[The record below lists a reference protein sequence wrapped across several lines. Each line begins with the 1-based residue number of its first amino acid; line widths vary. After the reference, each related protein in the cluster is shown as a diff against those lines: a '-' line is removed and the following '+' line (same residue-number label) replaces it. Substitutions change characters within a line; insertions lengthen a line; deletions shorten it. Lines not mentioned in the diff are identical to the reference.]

1 MILDVSSNFMFTA
14 KYVQV
19 SHSKFMEAKN
29 DAIMYFRVFL
39 FSFFGGRKHTVEQLI
54 KVLWYDS
61 IMIFESL
68 ISLHSVQ
75 FAWLFVYWSP
85 FFQ

>member
-19 SHSKFMEAKN
+19 SRSKFMEAKN

-54 KVLWYDS
+54 KVL
-61 IMIFESL
+61 
-68 ISLHSVQ
+68 
-75 FAWLFVYWSP
+75 
-85 FFQ
+85 

>member
-29 DAIMYFRVFL
+29 NAIMYFRVFL
-39 FSFFGGRKHTVEQLI
+39 FSFFEGKKTHSWTVNKSFMIRLY
-54 KVLWYDS
+54 YDIWVINFTS
-61 IMIFESL
+61 
-68 ISLHSVQ
+68 
-75 FAWLFVYWSP
+75 
-85 FFQ
+85 

>member
-29 DAIMYFRVFL
+29 NVIMYFRVFL
-39 FSFFGGRKHTVEQLI
+39 FSFFEGKKNTVEQLI

-61 IMIFESL
+61 IMIYESL
-68 ISLHSVQ
+68 ISLHSV
-75 FAWLFVYWSP
+75 
-85 FFQ
+85 